1 MRADLYLVE
10 KGIAKSRKKAQD
22 MIDEGIV
29 YVDGIKLTKSS
40 KNIEESVIEIRGE
53 VMPYVSR
60 GGLKLKGAIDAFKIN
75 VSGKVCLDVGAS
87 TGGFT
92 DCLLQEGAVRVYA
105 VDCGHG
111 QLDADLEKDVRVIS
125 IEGCNARDISREI
138 IPEMI
143 DICVMDVSF
152 ISQTLIHPVLPSV
165 LNVGAEFITLIKPQ
179 FEAGKSNIGKNGIV
193 KDEKARS
200 KAVEIVIESAQA
212 CGFVFIDKTIS
223 PIKGGD
229 GNIEYIGRFR
239 YEGCCNS
246 QQTKGY

>member
-29 YVDGIKLTKSS
+29 YAGGVKIIKAST
-40 KNIEESVIEIRGE
+40 NIDNVEIDIRGE
-53 VMPYVSR
+53 IMPYVSR
-60 GGLKLKGAIDAFKIN
+60 GGLKLKGAIDSFDLDVKDKI
-75 VSGKVCLDVGAS
+75 CLDVGAS

-92 DCLLQEGAVRVYA
+92 DCLLQEGASKVYA

-111 QLDADLEKDVRVIS
+111 QLDADLEKDIRVIS

-138 IPEMI
+138 IPEEI
-143 DICVMDVSF
+143 DVCVMDVSF
-152 ISQTLIHPVLPSV
+152 ISQTLIHPALSSV
-165 LNVGAEFITLIKPQ
+165 LKNGAEFITLIKPQ
-179 FEAGKSNIGKNGIV
+179 FEVGKSNVGKNGIV
-193 KDEKARS
+193 KNEKARS
-200 KAVEIVIESAQA
+200 KAVENVIESARA
-212 CGFVFIDKTIS
+212 CGFVFIDKIIS

-246 QQTKGY
+246 QQTKG

>member
-22 MIDEGIV
+22 MIDEGLV
-29 YVDGIKLTKSS
+29 YADGVKVTKAS
-40 KNIEESVIEIRGE
+40 KSLGDSVIEIRGE

-60 GGLKLKGAIDAFKIN
+60 GGLKLKGAVDSFKLN
-75 VSGKVCLDVGAS
+75 VIGKVCLDVGAS

-92 DCLLQEGAVRVYA
+92 DCLLQEGAAKVYA

-111 QLDADLEKDVRVIS
+111 QLDADLEKDGRVIS

-138 IPEMI
+138 ISEAI
-143 DICVMDVSF
+143 DVCVMDVSF
-152 ISQTLIHPVLPSV
+152 ISQTLIHPALASV
-165 LNVGAEFITLIKPQ
+165 LKNGADLITLIKPQ
-179 FEAGKSNIGKNGIV
+179 FEVGRSNIGKNGIV
-193 KDEKARS
+193 KDEKARQI
-200 KAVEIVIESAQA
+200 AVDKVIESASA
-212 CGFVFIDKTIS
+212 CGFVFVDKIVS

-229 GNIEYIGRFR
+229 GNTEYIGRFR

-246 QQTKGY
+246 QQTEG

>member
-22 MIDEGIV
+22 MIDEGLV
-29 YVDGIKLTKSS
+29 YADGIRLAKAS
-40 KNIEESVIEIRGE
+40 KNIEDSVIEIRGE

-60 GGLKLKGAIDAFKIN
+60 GGLKLKGAIDSFGIEVAGKI
-75 VSGKVCLDVGAS
+75 CLDVGAS

-92 DCLLQEGAVRVYA
+92 DCLLQEGASKVYA

-111 QLDADLEKDVRVIS
+111 QLDGDLQTDVRVIS

-143 DICVMDVSF
+143 DVCVMDVSF
-152 ISQTLIHPVLPSV
+152 ISQTLIHPALTSV
-165 LNVGAEFITLIKPQ
+165 LKSGAEFITLIKPQ
-179 FEAGKSNIGKNGIV
+179 FEVGKTNIGKNGIV
-193 KDEKARS
+193 KDEKARQAAID
-200 KAVEIVIESAQA
+200 KVIESASA
-212 CGFVFIDKTIS
+212 CGFIFVDKIVS

-229 GNIEYIGRFR
+229 GNTEYIGRFR
-239 YEGCCNS
+239 YEDCCNS
-246 QQTKGY
+246 QHTEG

>member
-22 MIDEGIV
+22 MIQEGIV

-40 KNIEESVIEIRGE
+40 KNIDDAEIDIRGE

-60 GGLKLKGAIDAFKIN
+60 GGLKLKGAIDSFRIDIKDKI
-75 VSGKVCLDVGAS
+75 CLDVGAS

-92 DCLLQEGAVRVYA
+92 DCLLQEGALKVYA

-111 QLDADLEKDVRVIS
+111 QLDDDLVRNKSVIS

-143 DICVMDVSF
+143 DVCVMDVSF

-179 FEAGKSNIGKNGIV
+179 FEAGKSNVGKNGIV

-212 CGFVFIDKTIS
+212 CGFVFIDKIIS

-246 QQTKGY
+246 QQTKG